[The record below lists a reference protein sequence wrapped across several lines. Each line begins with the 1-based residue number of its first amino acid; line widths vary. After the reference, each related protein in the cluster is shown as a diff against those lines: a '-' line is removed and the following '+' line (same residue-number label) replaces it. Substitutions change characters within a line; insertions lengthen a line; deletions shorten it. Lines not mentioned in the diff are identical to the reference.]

1 MILATST
8 STTTTTTTTT
18 KKLVLTLGIDDSV
31 TFNGPYYW
39 TEDDD
44 PTPAEITTF
53 IVWDVDTAGGLKERL
68 TPILCATADGT
79 ANGTGGDRYW
89 VGGCDFGAELS
100 FFPSDKEYK
109 DEDEDL
115 RQR

>member
-18 KKLVLTLGIDDSV
+18 TLVLTPGIDGSM
-31 TFNGPYYW
+31 TFNGPYW

-44 PTPAEITTF
+44 PTPAEITSF
-53 IVWDVDTAGGLKERL
+53 IVRDVDTAGGLKERL
-68 TPILCATADGT
+68 APILCTTADGT
-79 ANGTGGDRYW
+79 ANGMGGDGYW

-100 FFPSDKEYK
+100 FFPSDKE
-109 DEDEDL
+109 
-115 RQR
+115 